1 MLVYIKAYGCQMN
14 LYDAELIKS
23 IMTDHNYTITA
34 DEKKADILLLVT
46 CSVRK
51 HAETRAL
58 GRLSSLSGLKRTNPD
73 RVLVV
78 TGCMAQKFKEQ
89 LADWGADLIVGP
101 DQYRQIPHL
110 ISAYQSSR
118 ITQTSTEFSQESYV
132 GITPKTNGTVTA
144 FVAIMRGCNNFCRY
158 CIVPYVRGR
167 ERSKPVSDLY
177 AEISNF
183 ALVGIKE
190 ITLVGQNVLAYND
203 EGITFIELLELVEK
217 IPGIERI
224 RFITSHPRD
233 LNLDLLQRLA
243 RLKKFCPALHLPVQ
257 SGSNRILQLMN
268 RGYSKEHYLRLVKA
282 ARELMPEVSITT
294 DLIVGFPSETD
305 EDFDDTREVVDR
317 VQFDF
322 AYLFK
327 YSPREGTAAA
337 AMENDV
343 PEPIKQQRLGRLL
356 ELQNRITKQRNQELV
371 GTTVSV
377 FIESKNRRDL
387 THIGR
392 TKNNKVVVIKEPV
405 KLGQTVSAEITA
417 LDGRTLIGEVK
428 GGLA

>member
-1 MLVYIKAYGCQMN
+1 MN

-23 IMTDHNYTITA
+23 IMIDHNYTITP

-58 GRLSSLSGLKRTNPD
+58 GRLSALRGLKQSNPD

-78 TGCMAQKFKEQ
+78 TGCMAQKFKER
-89 LADWGADLIVGP
+89 LAAWGADLIVGP

-110 ISAYQSSR
+110 ISTYQSSR
-118 ITQTSTEFSQESYV
+118 ITQTCTEFSLESYA
-132 GITPKTNGTVTA
+132 GITPKMNGKVTA

-158 CIVPYVRGR
+158 CIVPYVRGQ
-167 ERSKPVSDLY
+167 ERSKPIKDLYPEISDL
-177 AEISNF
+177 

-190 ITLVGQNVLAYND
+190 ITLVGQNVLVYND
-203 EGITFIELLELVEK
+203 EGVNFIELVEQVEA

-233 LNLDLLQRLA
+233 LNLDLLERLS
-243 RLKKFCPALHLPVQ
+243 RLKKFCPALHLPLQ
-257 SGSNRILQLMN
+257 SGSNRILELMN
-268 RGYSKEHYLRLVKA
+268 RGYTKEHYLRLIQA
-282 ARELMPEVSITT
+282 ARELIADVSITT
-294 DLIVGFPSETD
+294 DFIVGFPSETD
-305 EDFDDTREVVDR
+305 EDFNETLEVVDR
-317 VQFDF
+317 VGFDF
-322 AYLFK
+322 AYMFK
-327 YSPREGTAAA
+327 YSPREGTEAA

-343 PEPIKQQRLGRLL
+343 PEPLKQQRLSRLL
-356 ELQNRITKQRNQELV
+356 ERQNRITKHRNQELL

-377 FIESKNRRDL
+377 LIESKNRRDL
-387 THIGR
+387 TFIGR
-392 TKNNKVVVIKEPV
+392 TKNNKIVVIKEPV
-405 KLGQTVSAEITA
+405 QIGQTVSAEITA
-417 LDGRTLIGEVK
+417 LDGWTLIGEVK